1 VTSSALQLL
10 DLFGSVPETVLV
22 EMALPGCVRI
32 VLNRPGIRNAFNEA
46 MIAEL
51 TTLLELATDKL
62 APHDFRALLLCGA
75 GEVFCAGADLEMM
88 RRQGKASAADNRRDA
103 QLLARL
109 FAALARVPV
118 PVICSVQGAAIGGG
132 FGLAVC
138 SDVVVSHADAIF
150 ATSEVRLGL
159 VPAVISPYIVRRL
172 GVGAAALPL
181 LSGIRVS
188 SKRAMEL
195 GLVQYCAEEKSA
207 LDGAVMETVH
217 DFLSGAPL
225 AQRETKRLLQLAH
238 PLPSQELIA
247 QTEASIAAVR
257 SSPEAAEGLECFF
270 SKTPPSWTQPKRFES
285 GDAQ

>member
-1 VTSSALQLL
+1 MTSAALQLL
-10 DLFGSVPETVLV
+10 DLFGSVPDTVLV
-22 EMALPGCVRI
+22 ETPLPGCVRI
-32 VLNRPGIRNAFNEA
+32 VLNRRGIRNAFNEV

-51 TTLLELATDKL
+51 TALLELASEKL
-62 APHDFRALLLCGA
+62 APSEFRVLALCGA

-88 RRQGKASAADNRRDA
+88 RRQGKASNADNRRDA
-103 QLLARL
+103 QLLSRL

-118 PVICSVQGAAIGGG
+118 PVICGVQGAAIGGG

-138 SDVVVSHADAIF
+138 SDVVVTHADAIF

-172 GVGAAALPL
+172 GAGAAALPL

-188 SKRAMEL
+188 AKRALEL
-195 GLVQYCAEEKSA
+195 GLVQYCIAEKSA

-217 DFLSGAPL
+217 EFLSGAPL

-238 PLPSQELIA
+238 PLPSQDLIT
-247 QTEASIAAVR
+247 QTEESIATVR
-257 SSPEAAEGLECFF
+257 SGREAAEGLECFF
-270 SKTPPSWTQPKRFES
+270 SKSAPSWTQPKRAES
-285 GDAQ
+285 GDVQ

>member
-1 VTSSALQLL
+1 MTSAALQLL
-10 DLFGSVPETVLV
+10 DLFGSVPDTVLV
-22 EMALPGCVRI
+22 ETALPGCLRI
-32 VLNRPGIRNAFNEA
+32 VLNRPGIRNAFNEV

-51 TTLLELATDKL
+51 TTLLELASEKL
-62 APHDFRALLLCGA
+62 APKDFRALLLCGA

-88 RRQGKASAADNRRDA
+88 RRQGKASSADNRRAA
-103 QLLARL
+103 QLLSRL
-109 FAALARVPV
+109 FASLARVPV

-138 SDVVVSHADAIF
+138 SDVVVTHADAIF

-159 VPAVISPYIVRRL
+159 APAVISPYIVRRL

-188 SKRAMEL
+188 AKRAMEL
-195 GLVQYCAEEKSA
+195 GLVQYCIEEKSA

-238 PLPSQELIA
+238 PLPSQNLIA
-247 QTEASIAAVR
+247 QTEESIAAVR
-257 SSPEAAEGLECFF
+257 SGREAAEGLECFF
-270 SKTPPSWTQPKRFES
+270 SKKAPSWTQPKFAES
-285 GDAQ
+285 GDVQ